1 MHLLT
6 APEQI
11 WQLNMSMKRK
21 VSLTGIF
28 LIGMMSL
35 AASIARMAIY
45 LTVLYQGY
53 SAGYDINRESP

>member
-1 MHLLT
+1 
-6 APEQI
+6 
-11 WQLNMSMKRK
+11 MSMKRK